1 MSSSD
6 HRSRPTTGSPP
17 TLSLPHSGGRG
28 PDAPVIGR
36 NSADYARPSPP
47 EGQGRGGRVATGL
60 VSRRFAI
67 LAPLALAACGFTPAY
82 APGGPATSLLGA
94 VWVQDPT
101 DKNGFDLVERLE
113 ERLGRPE
120 AIRYDLGFTITTETV
135 GVGIT
140 TENEISR
147 FNVKGVVDYTLTE
160 RATGARVAGGRVQN
174 FTAYSATGSTVA
186 GLAAEEDAS
195 TRLMRIL
202 ADQIVARLV
211 AAKAAQP

>member
-6 HRSRPTTGSPP
+6 RSPPNP
-17 TLSLPHSGGRG
+17 TLSHR
-28 PDAPVIGR
+28 
-36 NSADYARPSPP
+36 
-47 EGQGRGGRVATGL
+47 RGGAL
-60 VSRRFAI
+60 SRRFLI

-82 APGGPATSLLGA
+82 APDGPATALRGA
-94 VWVQDPT
+94 VRVQDPS

-120 AIRYDLGFTITTETV
+120 NVLYDLTFTITTEVV

-147 FNVKGVVDYTLTE
+147 YNLKGVVDYALTE
-160 RATGARVAGGRVQN
+160 RATGTRVSDGRVQN

-186 GLAAEEDAS
+186 GLAAEEDAAL
-195 TRLMRIL
+195 RLMRIL

-211 AAKAAQP
+211 AVTAKAP